1 MPDTQSHG
9 MTTTEVVALV
19 RTWLDDLHA
28 THATIT
34 GPNHGEL

>member
-1 MPDTQSHG
+1 